1 MSTIVNSQHLIL
13 AGNGVGVSHDNT
25 LSGNGTFESPLGA
38 LFPEVSH
45 DSTLSGNGL
54 TTPLTVNFPTIL
66 HDDTISGNGYTE
78 ALGAL
83 IPALNVNTD
92 NTLTGDGN
100 STPLGLSSEQNLNK
114 VTLGSTIVSSNKIQM
129 MDNDGVVTVT
139 PAQIRQWDSMTAA
152 DVVVNTATMSGDG
165 TNELP
170 LGIKNNAMLSGQ
182 YGSAYISNAGFEAQ
196 GQNNSI
202 AKLGLTNYGS
212 TPYLQLSNN
221 SESET
226 LYISDISR
234 MKEAVNIK
242 NSGDL
247 WNGDFNRVYSA
258 LTAHNGIT
266 LVDASANDGSP
277 TDFNN
282 VYYQT
287 QYYPS
292 YSGISFATTPQA
304 VFGGAKFRYIDYTS
318 AGAQDSGT
326 KFLLGGETLSHV
338 TMTFNDTAN
347 FNLPWAGMSLWGQKD
362 YVESITFVMPSNY
375 SFESGTIQLKN
386 KHGDSYY
393 LTAESGCWYTV
404 SKVYND
410 ASDMTK
416 FSWQLLN
423 SGYSQSL

>member
-13 AGNGVGVSHDNT
+13 AGNGIGVSHDNT

-54 TTPLTVNFPTIL
+54 STPLTVNFPNIL
-66 HDDTISGNGYTE
+66 HDNTISGNGYTE

-83 IPALNVNTD
+83 LPTLNVNTD
-92 NTLTGDGN
+92 NSLTGDGN

-129 MDNDGVVTVT
+129 MDNNGAVTVT
-139 PAQIRQWDSMTAA
+139 PTQIRQWDSMSAA
-152 DVVVNTATMSGDG
+152 DVVINTATLSGNG

-170 LGIKNNAMLSGQ
+170 LGIKNNAMISGQ
-182 YGSAYISNAGFEAQ
+182 YGSASITNASFEVN

-202 AKLGLTNYGS
+202 AKLGVTNYGA
-212 TPYLQLSNN
+212 TPYLQLANN
-221 SESET
+221 SDSET

-234 MKEAVNIK
+234 MKEAVSIR

-266 LVDASANDGSP
+266 FVDATANDGSP
-277 TDFNN
+277 NDFNN
-282 VYYQT
+282 VYY
-287 QYYPS
+287 PS
-292 YSGISFATTPQA
+292 EYFSSDSAISYVTTPQPA
-304 VFGGAKFRYIDYTS
+304 FGGAKFRYIDYTS
-318 AGAQDSGT
+318 AGAEDSGT

-347 FNLPWAGMSLWGQKD
+347 FNLPWAGMNFWGQKE
-362 YVESITFVMPSNY
+362 YLESITFVMPSNY

-410 ASDMTK
+410 NSDMTK
-416 FSWQLLN
+416 FAWQLLD
-423 SGYSQSL
+423 SGYSQPL